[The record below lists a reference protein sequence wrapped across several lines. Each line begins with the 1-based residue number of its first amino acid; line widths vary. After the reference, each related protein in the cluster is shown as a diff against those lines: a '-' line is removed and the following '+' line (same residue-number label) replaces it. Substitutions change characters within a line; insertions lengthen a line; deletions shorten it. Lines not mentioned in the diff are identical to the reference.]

1 MAQRSSRMAR
11 RFNSR
16 NEAPGKDSR
25 ERSDRWKETPPKG
38 FLPRVTRRDFLKTLP
53 VAVAGAAGFPAIV
66 KAATLGREG
75 AVPPSDKI
83 VMAGIGFGMQ
93 GIPNMRA
100 FLQKDE
106 VRWVAV
112 CDLDKEHLKQAQGI
126 VNQHYGNESCAT
138 YHDFRELYARGDLDA
153 VSIAVPDHWHAILSI
168 SAARAGLDIFGEKPF
183 SHSLAE
189 GRAMCDAVK
198 RYGRV
203 WQTGSWQRSVD
214 NFHRA
219 SELVRN
225 GRIGKILRVEVG
237 LPAGHYD
244 FARTFGQW
252 AVGPPPRELDYDF
265 WVGPAPFVPYCKA
278 RVHMNWRWNMDFGG
292 GQLMD
297 WIGHHLDIAH
307 WGLGFDYAGPIEV
320 QGRGEFPTTGIYNSA
335 TRYWVDAKYA
345 DGTPFVLAGG
355 YDEIQSGTKWIGEYG
370 WIWVDRG
377 GFETQPAYLVNE
389 IIGPGEIKL
398 IKSRD
403 HCQNF
408 VDSVKNRALTIAPA
422 EVAHR
427 SASVGHLGVIAIETG
442 RRIKWDPATE
452 TISGDAEANRLLSR
466 AYRGPWQLP
475 A

>member
-1 MAQRSSRMAR
+1 MAKRSSRMR
-11 RFNSR
+11 
-16 NEAPGKDSR
+16 
-25 ERSDRWKETPPKG
+25 
-38 FLPRVTRRDFLKTLP
+38 RRDFLKTLP
-53 VAVAGAAGFPAIV
+53 VAVAGVAGFPTIV

-112 CDLDKEHLKQAQGI
+112 CDLDTEHLKQAKDI
-126 VNQHYGNESCAT
+126 VDQHYGNTACAT
-138 YHDFRELYARGDLDA
+138 YHDFRELFARGDLDA

-168 SAARAGLDIFGEKPF
+168 SAARAGLDIYGEKPF

-219 SELVRN
+219 CELVRN

-237 LPAGHYD
+237 LPQGHYD

-252 AVGPPPRELDYDF
+252 ALGAAPRELDYDF

-307 WGLGFDYAGPIEV
+307 WGLGFDYAGPVEI
-320 QGRGEFPTTGIYNSA
+320 QGRGEFPTSGIYNSA

-355 YDEIQSGTKWIGEYG
+355 YPEIQGGTKWIGEYG

-389 IIGPGEIKL
+389 TIGPNEIRL

-403 HCQNF
+403 HYQNF
-408 VDSVKNRALTIAPA
+408 LESVKDRSLTITPA

-442 RRIKWDPATE
+442 RKIKWDPATE
-452 TISGDAEANRLLSR
+452 TISGDEEATRLLSR
-466 AYRGPWQLP
+466 AYRAPWQLP